1 MAQLLRLYVRVKTVG
16 KISGNSGFIFPYFSV
31 ILYYSANTIIGTKT
45 GYGGAGIGRNT
56 VGLVYR
62 SFLDWAGK
70 SDNFSDLSRISHT
83 VYLGFPAL
91 FIWDFPHCSSRLDL
105 LSFFF

>member
-45 GYGGAGIGRNT
+45 GYGVAGIGQNT
-56 VGLVYR
+56 VGLLYR
-62 SFLDWAGK
+62 PFLDWAEKFGIRFIL
-70 SDNFSDLSRISHT
+70 NFSHCSSELSRT
-83 VYLGFPAL
+83 VYLGWICYL
-91 FIWDFPHCSSRLDL
+91 F
-105 LSFFF
+105 SFNSKIF